1 MGTKVELAPPP
12 KKIIQEAPYAYGCR
26 PIMTIDQHP
35 FTQIPCLGLLV
46 TIQDHATMLLGFLSD
61 PALVGH
67 PCEGRASDI
76 YGSPWQSMVIHGY
89 PWLSMDNHGY
99 PWLTIICRTVGGMD
113 GRMDARIVGW
123 SDGRTVRRS
132 DGRMVGRSD
141 GRTVGW

>member
-1 MGTKVELAPPP
+1 MGTKVELAPPQ
-12 KKIIQEAPYAYGCR
+12 KIYTR
-26 PIMTIDQHP
+26 SPICLWVSANNDQHP

-89 PWLSMDNHGY
+89 PWISMDVHDSPWFSMISEACSVFIFCNCSHGLSESIEEGY
-99 PWLTIICRTVGGMD
+99 NTKTMIQVL
-113 GRMDARIVGW
+113 IVK
-123 SDGRTVRRS
+123 RS
-132 DGRMVGRSD
+132 
-141 GRTVGW
+141 